1 MAQDM
6 IRTPSSMA
14 GIMGFSDTSTGGPA
28 LNPRGVLAFVI
39 VFIVVIKLVALLI

>member
-14 GIMGFSDTSTGGPA
+14 GIMGFSDTSGGGFS
-28 LNPRGVLAFVI
+28 LDPRGVLAFAI
-39 VFIVVIKLVALLI
+39 VFIVIIRLTTMLI